1 MSTILAVIAVIV
13 ILVILFNIV
22 IGVLSAILTNPV
34 ALLGIAVA
42 IYFMSK
48 ISRRKKL
55 MMRRS

>member
-13 ILVILFNIV
+13 ILVILFNIA

-48 ISRRKKL
+48 IS
-55 MMRRS
+55 